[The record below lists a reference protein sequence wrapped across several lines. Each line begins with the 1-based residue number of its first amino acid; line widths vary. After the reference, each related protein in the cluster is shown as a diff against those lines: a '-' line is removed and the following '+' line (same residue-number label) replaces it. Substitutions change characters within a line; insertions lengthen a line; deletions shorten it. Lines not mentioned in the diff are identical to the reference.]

1 MKSRTDDLFIY
12 DIIEAC
18 ESICTYL
25 DGVERE
31 RFDANR
37 MIQDAVV
44 RNIEIIGEA
53 AKNISE
59 DTRNKYP
66 TVAWR
71 EIARMRD
78 KIVHHYFRLN
88 MDIVWQTATVDIPDL
103 LEQLRRPADNRPP
116 TTDH

>member
-18 ESICTYL
+18 ERVGTYL
-25 DGVERE
+25 DGVERK
-31 RFDANR
+31 RFDTDS

-53 AKNISE
+53 AKNISAE
-59 DTRNKYP
+59 TKDEHPKI
-66 TVAWR
+66 AWR

-103 LEQLRRPADNRPP
+103 LELLRPPAD
-116 TTDH
+116 H

>member
-1 MKSRTDDLFIY
+1 MKSRTDDLFTF

-18 ESICTYL
+18 ERIGDYL
-25 DGVERE
+25 NGVDRDK
-31 RFDANR
+31 FDSDK

-53 AKNISE
+53 AKNISAE
-59 DTRNKYP
+59 TKDEHPKI
-66 TVAWR
+66 AWR

-103 LEQLRRPADNRPP
+103 LEKLRPAAD
-116 TTDH
+116 D